1 MIGLLRGWAGRFV
14 FCFIEK
20 RQILSHIIG
29 PSLGRGTTV
38 DIIASAFLL
47 IFIVGLIGLFAAL
60 KFVPQGYNWTVE
72 RFGRYTRT
80 LTPGPHVIMP
90 FIDRIGHKMNMME
103 TVLDVPQQEVITKD
117 NAMVSCDAIV
127 FIQVIDAVQAAYEVN
142 NLTHAI
148 TNLSMT
154 NIRTVVGSMDLDQVL
169 SNRDEI
175 NARLLGTIDAA
186 TLPWGVKVTR
196 IEIKDLTPPA
206 DITEAMA
213 RQMKAERLKRAEI
226 LTAEG
231 EKQSAILKAEGQKQA
246 QILEAEG
253 RREAAFRDAE
263 ARERE
268 AEAEAKA
275 TTMVSEAI
283 ARGDVNAINYFLG
296 QAYVAAFEKLASSP
310 QQRTVI
316 IPAEFSSILG
326 TIEGIKGLT
335 DAAKSSS
342 TSPRPAGGAVPPTRS

>member
-1 MIGLLRGWAGRFV
+1 M
-14 FCFIEK
+14 
-20 RQILSHIIG
+20 
-29 PSLGRGTTV
+29 
-38 DIIASAFLL
+38 DIIASAFILL
-47 IFIVGLIGLFAAL
+47 FGVAVILLFSAL

-80 LTPGPHVIMP
+80 LTPGPHVITP
-90 FIDRIGHKMNMME
+90 FIDRIGRKMNMME

-127 FIQVIDAVQAAYEVN
+127 FIQVIDPVAAAYEVN

-154 NIRTVVGSMDLDQVL
+154 NIRTVVGSMDLDEVL

-186 TLPWGVKVTR
+186 THPWGIKVTR
-196 IEIKDLTPPA
+196 IEIKDLTPPFE
-206 DITEAMA
+206 ITEAMA
-213 RQMKAERLKRAEI
+213 RQMKAERYRRAEV

-275 TTMVSEAI
+275 TAMVSEAI

-296 QAYVAAFEKLASSP
+296 QAYVQAFEKLATSN

-326 TIEGIKGLT
+326 TIEGIRGLT
-335 DAAKSSS
+335 DAAKNSAN
-342 TSPRPAGGAVPPTRS
+342 TPKGAVPPTRNNS

>member
-1 MIGLLRGWAGRFV
+1 MEGLSVVFV
-14 FCFIEK
+14 VVFALI
-20 RQILSHIIG
+20 
-29 PSLGRGTTV
+29 V
-38 DIIASAFLL
+38 IATRAFLT
-47 IFIVGLIGLFAAL
+47 
-60 KFVPQGYNWTVE
+60 VPQGFEFTLE
-72 RFGRYTRT
+72 RFGKFRKVMG
-80 LTPGPHVIMP
+80 PGFHVIIP
-90 FIDRIGHKMNMME
+90 FVERVGQKINMME
-103 TVLDVPQQEVITKD
+103 QVLDVPRQEVITKD

-316 IPAEFSSILG
+316 IPAEFSSILS

-335 DAAKSSS
+335 DAARSSA
-342 TSPRPAGGAVPPTRS
+342 TSQRPAGGAVPPTRS